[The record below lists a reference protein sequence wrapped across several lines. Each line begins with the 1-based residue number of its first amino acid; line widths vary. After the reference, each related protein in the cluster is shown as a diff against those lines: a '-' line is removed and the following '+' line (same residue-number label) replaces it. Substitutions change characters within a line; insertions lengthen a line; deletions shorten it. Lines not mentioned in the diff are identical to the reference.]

1 MKSIIAIFSV
11 CVIAAGGAFAYIA
24 YTAKPAAPEGFFPRD
39 FYECAKYFP
48 VIESYPRRCTNK
60 SGMVFT
66 EDIGNAAQLQ
76 GEITVSTPRP
86 GDTVSSPLFIRG
98 SALAEWFDET
108 TILVEALSA
117 NGTVLGKKLLDAKKA
132 IVAEKNYSFEGS
144 VSFGEPA
151 FGSSGTIV
159 IYKAGSPA
167 EELRIPVRF
176 K

>member
-1 MKSIIAIFSV
+1 MKSIIAVFSV
-11 CVIAAGGAFAYIA
+11 CVIAASGAFAYIA

-39 FYECAKYFP
+39 FYECIEYFP
-48 VIESYPRRCTNK
+48 IIESYPRRCTSK

-76 GEITVSTPRP
+76 DKITVSTPRP
-86 GDTVSSPLFIRG
+86 GDMVSSPLFIRG
-98 SALAEWFDET
+98 SAPADWFDET

-117 NGTVLGKKLLDAKKA
+117 NGTVLGTKLLDAKKT
-132 IVAEKNYSFEGS
+132 IVGDKNYPFEGS

-159 IYKAGSPA
+159 IHKANSFT